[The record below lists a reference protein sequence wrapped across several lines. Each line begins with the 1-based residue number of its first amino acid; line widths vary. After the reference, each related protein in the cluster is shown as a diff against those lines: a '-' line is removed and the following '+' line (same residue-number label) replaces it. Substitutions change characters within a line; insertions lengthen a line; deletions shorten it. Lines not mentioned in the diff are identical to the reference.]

1 MPELV
6 DFLRTRGVRCFRS
19 YRDDEYFFVVDCVY
33 SGTPAASP
41 GRLFVN
47 LSVDSDGVI
56 QVTATPDRFYPAQ
69 ARTRLAK
76 LAAAWDP
83 ATGGVDVQTAVHE
96 SSDPTRVGATLV
108 TRGHPADLT
117 AAAEFIDRTLAWA
130 IELFGNLD
138 AVATGP
144 PGPTGREPGR
154 LADAG

>member
-6 DFLRTRGVRCFRS
+6 DFLRTRGLRCFRS

-33 SGTPAASP
+33 GPNPGASP

-47 LSVDSDGVI
+47 LSVAGDGAI
-56 QVTATPDRFYPAQ
+56 QVTATPDRFFPAQ
-69 ARTRLAK
+69 ARSRLAK

-83 ATGGVDVQTAVHE
+83 GTRGQDVQTAVHE

-130 IELFGNLD
+130 IELFGTLS
-138 AVATGP
+138 AAARVPTGP
-144 PGPTGREPGR
+144 SGREPGR
-154 LADAG
+154 LADTG